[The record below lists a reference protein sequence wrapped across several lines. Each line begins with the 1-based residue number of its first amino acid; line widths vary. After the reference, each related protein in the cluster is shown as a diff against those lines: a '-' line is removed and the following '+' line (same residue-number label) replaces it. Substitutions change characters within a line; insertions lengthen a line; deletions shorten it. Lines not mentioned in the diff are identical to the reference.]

1 MSEKSETNKTNEHM
15 RYAEMMDLLQSPAA
29 PISRI
34 TLVAEMSQHLWDSGQ
49 DEYAA
54 IVDAMHFDMKR
65 IFSLLNTY
73 GRSTTKPCPK
83 RALEICTLWTEG

>member
-1 MSEKSETNKTNEHM
+1 MAEVDNTCKHL

-54 IVDAMHFDMKR
+54 IVDALCFDMKR
-65 IFSLLNTY
+65 IFSLLDTH